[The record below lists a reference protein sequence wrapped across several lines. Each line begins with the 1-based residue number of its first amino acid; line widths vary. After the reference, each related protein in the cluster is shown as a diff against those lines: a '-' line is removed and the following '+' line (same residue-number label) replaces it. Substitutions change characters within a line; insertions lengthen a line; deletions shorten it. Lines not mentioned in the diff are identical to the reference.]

1 MTTLARESV
10 TVAPC
15 SREEFLGEDVI
26 GSIEQEAGQ
35 LRQIELSYEAS
46 IKTLWITLAPE
57 PKPVFTYD
65 MLNSLNAVHGA
76 VHKLWGSSEKYNDS
90 PIRFVAFRG
99 RGAVLTLGGDLD
111 FYLDCLA
118 RGDRAALAEYAR
130 VSMEGVCWNASSVR
144 GSAITLAIVQ
154 GKAFGGGIDAPC
166 SCNIVVAETQASFSY
181 PEVKFNH
188 FPITAVS
195 VLSRRAGPRQA
206 HKILSTGDEFTA
218 EQFESLGLLDATVP
232 TGEGESWLRRYAKD
246 TLAIHGARLALF
258 RAFHRRAGDFYEELL
273 PVAQM
278 WTESMMRLN
287 PMQISRL
294 QRLAQAQ
301 ERMLQATYA
310 ARQ

>member
-10 TVAPC
+10 TVAPS
-15 SREEFLGEDVI
+15 SREEILGEDVI

-35 LRQIELSYEAS
+35 LRQVELSYEPS

-65 MLNSLNAVHGA
+65 MLNSLNSVHGA
-76 VHKLWGSSEKYNDS
+76 VHKLWGSSEKYNSS

-206 HKILSTGDEFTA
+206 HKIFRPATSSPPNNSKASAFSMRRSQREKAKAGCAAMRRILWRSTARAWRCSAPSIAAREIFTR
-218 EQFESLGLLDATVP
+218 SCCRSRKCG
-232 TGEGESWLRRYAKD
+232 
-246 TLAIHGARLALF
+246 
-258 RAFHRRAGDFYEELL
+258 RRA
-273 PVAQM
+273 
-278 WTESMMRLN
+278 
-287 PMQISRL
+287 
-294 QRLAQAQ
+294 
-301 ERMLQATYA
+301 
-310 ARQ
+310 